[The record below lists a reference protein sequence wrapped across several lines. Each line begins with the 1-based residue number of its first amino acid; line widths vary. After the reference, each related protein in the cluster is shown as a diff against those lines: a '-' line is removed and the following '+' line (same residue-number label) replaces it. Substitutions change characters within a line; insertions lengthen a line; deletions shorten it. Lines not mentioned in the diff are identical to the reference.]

1 MADPLGR
8 LRRSATQL
16 AIRQTIAATA
26 AFPINVQRAIGASIV
41 AVAGWLPVLRRR
53 VRDNMSLALG
63 HDVSAQA
70 ANLYFRHIAWALS
83 RTLPAFHRGISAT
96 SVAGE
101 VEFDDSVRILDDAVS
116 EGRGVVFVA
125 PHWSGHE
132 LIAAIVGQ
140 RHPMV
145 LLVRDAPTPERMAR
159 KLKWYNALGIE
170 IVLRPGQASTM
181 KDAMAYFRVLKCG
194 KMLAITPDL
203 LAGPGQGVETRIF
216 GRSARLHG
224 GAFGLALA
232 ARAPIIRVSGH
243 WQSDSR
249 VLVQF
254 DRAPLDYDSPD
265 REAAIRAGVQDW
277 CRWFEAKLQANP
289 ENWLF
294 WLDKRWSR
302 FLRAT
307 ARSSDRE

>member
-1 MADPLGR
+1 MADPLGH

-26 AFPINVQRAIGASIV
+26 ALPINVQRSIAGALV
-41 AVAGWLPVLRRR
+41 AVAGSIPPLRRK
-53 VRDNMSLALG
+53 VRDNMRLALG
-63 HDVSAQA
+63 HDVPAQA
-70 ANLYFRHIAWALS
+70 ASLYFQHVGWALS
-83 RTLPAFHRGISAT
+83 RALPTFHHGILAT
-96 SVAGE
+96 SVPDE
-101 VEFDDSVRILDDAVS
+101 VGFDESVAILDDAVA
-116 EGRGVVFVA
+116 EGRGLVFVA

-132 LIAAIVGQ
+132 IIAAIVGQ

-145 LLVRDAPTPERMAR
+145 MLARDAPTPERMAR

-170 IVLRPGQASTM
+170 IVLRPSQASTM
-181 KDAMAYFRVLKCG
+181 QDAMAYFRVLKSG

-203 LAGPGQGVETRIF
+203 LAGPEQGVETRIF
-216 GRSARLHG
+216 GRPAWLHG
-224 GAFGLALA
+224 GAFALALA
-232 ARAPIIRVSGH
+232 ARAPMIRVSGQ

-254 DRAPLDYDSPD
+254 ERAPLDYDSPD
-265 REAAIRAGVQDW
+265 REAAIRAAVQDW
-277 CRWFEAKLQANP
+277 CRWFEARLEVNP

-307 ARSSDRE
+307 ARSQGRE